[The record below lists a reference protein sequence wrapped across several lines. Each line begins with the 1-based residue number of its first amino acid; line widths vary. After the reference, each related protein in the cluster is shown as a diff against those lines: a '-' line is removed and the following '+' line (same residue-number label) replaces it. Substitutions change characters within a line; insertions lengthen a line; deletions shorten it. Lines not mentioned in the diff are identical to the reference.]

1 MSDESRQY
9 SLESR
14 HDDSRLVPLSIAGVV
29 CFFIAVILGYSGWY
43 FFGSHTR
50 RAAQETP
57 QVAQTSP
64 VIASPPQ
71 NTEQKAETSAKPE
84 IFAPQGTVPV
94 SGAQVVLG
102 GESEERPVQRVAI
115 EPFAI
120 AETEVT
126 NEQYLEFTK
135 ATGHKTPA
143 HWQNG
148 QFAEGD
154 NQKPVANITWQDAKD
169 YCKWLSE
176 KIGATVRLP
185 SEAEWEL
192 AARGK
197 EGLNYPWG
205 NSWDGQAA
213 ASKETAGKVQ
223 PVKTFAANKSPFGA
237 YDMAGNV
244 WEWVEET
251 ARDANGKTKI
261 SEGVELRI
269 IKGGA
274 ADEPEKYI
282 SATARM
288 EVPTTIAD
296 RAIGFRYV
304 VVRENKKEESNKQTS
319 KEEKEKKAEDKN
331 VEGKK

>member
-1 MSDESRQY
+1 MSDESGQY

-50 RAAQETP
+50 REVRETP
-57 QVAQTSP
+57 QVTQSSP
-64 VIASPPQ
+64 VTSLPPQ
-71 NTEQKAETSAKPE
+71 TAEPSAAPE
-84 IFAPQGTVPV
+84 TFAPQGTVPV

-102 GESEERPVQRVAI
+102 GESEERPVQRLVI

-126 NEQYLEFTK
+126 NEQYTEFIK
-135 ATGHKTPA
+135 ATGHKPPA

-154 NQKPVANITWQDAKD
+154 NQKPVTNITWQDAKD
-169 YCKWLSE
+169 YCRWLSE
-176 KIGATVRLP
+176 KLGATVRLP
-185 SEAEWEL
+185 GEAEWEL

-205 NSWDGQAA
+205 NAWDSQAA
-213 ASKETAGKVQ
+213 ASKETNGKLQ

-237 YDMAGNV
+237 YDMAGNA

-251 ARDANGKTKI
+251 ARDANGKTKTT
-261 SEGVELRI
+261 EGVELRI

-274 ADEPEKYI
+274 ADEPEKFI
-282 SATARM
+282 SATSRM
-288 EVPTTIAD
+288 EVPAHIAD

-304 VVRENKKEESNKQTS
+304 VVRENKKEDKAKQS
-319 KEEKEKKAEDKN
+319 EDKSI
-331 VEGKK
+331 EDKK